1 MDRLVGISVFE
12 GIAIGEPY
20 LRKRKKLN
28 IKVYRIEP
36 EDVANEFKRLDE
48 AVKYT
53 KHEIKQLMDSLVGRV
68 NQNELKILNVH
79 LSMLEDPVFLSEIN
93 NKIKKELLNVEKVVE
108 DVVNKYVGMFKSLDD
123 PVYRQRAFDVQ
134 DVGSKIINNLL
145 CSSKNI
151 SRLDNK
157 ILVCKELLPSELLKY
172 HNENMNI
179 LGIVTEFG
187 GETSHVAILAKAL
200 GIPTI
205 MGVKD
210 VMKKEWKDRIIL
222 DARAEGSCIIRNPS
236 NEEIVHYENQKKE
249 WDDINKELESLK
261 GKPIMTKDG
270 QSFNL
275 HANISGEIELLGID
289 EDAVDGVGLLRT
301 EFLYMEN
308 QYFPSE
314 QEQVD
319 IYSKIYSR
327 LGNNKPLTIR
337 TLDIGAD
344 KKIPYYEMPDEENP
358 FLGVRGMRFS
368 LAHRDILE
376 EQIRAI
382 LRVAAGKNIKMMYPM
397 ITNLGELD
405 ILEDIVEKVKNDMD
419 QKGIEYKKDME
430 IGMMVE
436 VPSTVFL
443 ADVFVEKV
451 DFFSIGTNDLTQY
464 ILASDRLNEG
474 VANIY
479 DGYDPSVLRAISH
492 VVDVAIKNEKELSI
506 CGEMAG
512 EAMAIVA
519 FLSFG
524 VKNLSMLPSLLLR
537 ARKII
542 RDIDTKELVNIKNE
556 ILRCKTAQEVRLCLG
571 DYVRRVQ

>member
-145 CSSKNI
+145 CSSKSI

-179 LGIVTEFG
+179 LGIITEFG

-205 MGVKD
+205 VGVKD
-210 VMKKEWKDRIIL
+210 IMKKEWKDRIIL
-222 DARAEGSCIIRNPS
+222 DARAECSCIIRNP
-236 NEEIVHYENQKKE
+236 NKKEVAHYEKQKKE

-270 QSFNL
+270 QNFNL
-275 HANISGEIELLGID
+275 YANISGEIELLGID

-314 QEQVD
+314 QEQIE

-327 LGNNKPLTIR
+327 LGNDKPLTIR

-405 ILEDIVEKVKNDMD
+405 ILKDIVEKVKNDMS

-479 DGYDPSVLRAISH
+479 DGYDPSVLRAINH
-492 VVDVAIKNEKELSI
+492 VADVVIKHEKELSI

-571 DYVRRVQ
+571 DYIRRIQ